1 MSLGSKRSSSR
12 ARHRSRQSRR
22 GGSSLAALALCLSC
36 AGAPQA
42 PAASTASAATVAPRR
57 APGVAELRS
66 EVSPEPTRVGNSRD
80 QWLVLRAPAA
90 SGLAREAVR
99 DFLRAAVDEALERM
113 EPLLTPQAFVETGAG
128 RQAARAFWQSRFTV
142 LDYTELRGQLLF
154 READLETF
162 RAEDQA
168 RLPPARRFPIEL
180 GADEIAVR
188 VPIRVSWT
196 GRARLFGDELFFR
209 LQPAGTR
216 YEIVGI
222 SEDFRLP

>member
-1 MSLGSKRSSSR
+1 MSLGSKRSSSG
-12 ARHRSRQSRR
+12 SRLGH
-22 GGSSLAALALCLSC
+22 GGCSSLAGAALALCLSC
-36 AGAPQA
+36 AGTA
-42 PAASTASAATVAPRR
+42 PAPSASTPSAATLAPRR

-66 EVSPEPTRVGNSRD
+66 EVTPEPTRVGNSRD

-99 DFLRAAVDEALERM
+99 DFLRAAVDEAIERM
-113 EPLLTPQAFVETGAG
+113 DPLLSLQAFVETGAG

-168 RLPPARRFPIEL
+168 RLPAARRFPIEL

-196 GRARLFGDELFFR
+196 GRARLFGDELLFR
-209 LQPAGTR
+209 LQPAGPG
-216 YEIVGI
+216 YEIAEI
-222 SEDFRLP
+222 HEDFRLP